1 MLKLSSR
8 WVKRLSVFAA
18 VLLVLQGCAAT
29 DSPTV
34 RVSPLASPPAQPPLT
49 PQIVLAKPVSPLLS
63 PLPSRSP
70 VPTRTVSSAP
80 RAAPEFSLV
89 RENGQ
94 IVRLADVRGRSSV
107 VLVFY
112 RGQT

>member
-8 WVKRLSVFAA
+8 LVKRLLVFAA
-18 VLLVLQGCAAT
+18 VLLVLQGCAVT
-29 DSPTV
+29 NSPTL
-34 RVSPLASPPAQPPLT
+34 RVSPLASPQAQPPLT
-49 PQIVLAKPVSPLLS
+49 PQVVPIKPVS